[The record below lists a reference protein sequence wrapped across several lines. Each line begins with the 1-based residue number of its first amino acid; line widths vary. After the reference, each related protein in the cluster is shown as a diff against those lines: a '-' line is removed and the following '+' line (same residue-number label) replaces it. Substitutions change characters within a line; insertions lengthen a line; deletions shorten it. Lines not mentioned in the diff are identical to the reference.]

1 MARQVAVTVILLLML
16 LPSSGACQEIAGL
29 SVRLVNGDIYA
40 SFSLELDAG
49 RLQEL
54 REGIDKELKLYVDL
68 FRVWKSW
75 PDEFVLGKA
84 FTRRLRIDNI
94 KKEYVATSFD
104 GSVIIE
110 RRFRSPESLLGWVLS
125 VRDLK
130 LAGTRDLQPGQ
141 YFVRVTAES
150 KVRKLPPVIGYLFI
164 FVKETDF
171 KISQDSPHFTVEAGR

>member
-1 MARQVAVTVILLLML
+1 MARRVAVTVILLLML

-29 SVRLVNGDIYA
+29 SVRLVNGDIHV
-40 SFSLELDAG
+40 SFSLDLDSK

-68 FRVWKSW
+68 FRVWQGW
-75 PDEFVLGKA
+75 PDEFVLGKS
-84 FTRRLRIDNI
+84 FTRRLRIDSV

-104 GSVIIE
+104 GNVIIE

-125 VRDLK
+125 VKDLK
-130 LAGTRDLQPGQ
+130 LAGRDLQPGR
-141 YFVRVTAES
+141 YFVRITAES
-150 KVRKLPPVIGYLFI
+150 KVRRLPPVIGYLFI

-171 KISQDSPHFTVEAGR
+171 KVVMDSPLLTIEAGR